1 MAAYLNSI
9 HISSEYTSHSTG
21 DSTTC
26 EPLED
31 DSNTEIDQ
39 ACSVQD
45 IEQKLRQANR
55 ITVSDVV
62 RTIRNDPLLPAA
74 IMERYER
81 PSKALVLWQPP
92 QRLTDL
98 ITARATQESHQNDD
112 DINNNNN
119 NNNNVEFADAS
130 GEAQMDM
137 DT

>member
-9 HISSEYTSHSTG
+9 HISSDYTSHSSG
-21 DSTTC
+21 DDMNCDKIANS
-26 EPLED
+26 
-31 DSNTEIDQ
+31 SNSENNE

-55 ITVSDVV
+55 ITVADVV
-62 RTIRNDPLLPAA
+62 RTITNDPLLPVA
-74 IMERYER
+74 ILERFER

-92 QRLTDL
+92 QRLTEL
-98 ITARATQESHQNDD
+98 ILSRATQETHQTQD

-119 NNNNVEFADAS
+119 NVEFEDANDV
-130 GEAQMDM
+130 AQMDL